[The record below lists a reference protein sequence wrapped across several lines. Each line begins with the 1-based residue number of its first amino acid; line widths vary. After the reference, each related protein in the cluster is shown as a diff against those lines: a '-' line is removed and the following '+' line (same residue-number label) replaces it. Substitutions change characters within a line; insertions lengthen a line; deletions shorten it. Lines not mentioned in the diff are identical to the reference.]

1 MDKGKKGTKDI
12 VDCGDTLFLSQKCL
26 YNVPRIQLSSAELM
40 ILNLLN
46 KKNIMILKKLYKD
59 SI

>member
-1 MDKGKKGTKDI
+1 
-12 VDCGDTLFLSQKCL
+12 LSQKCL